1 MEKRNCRICGKEVI
15 VGITNEEH
23 TAGIV
28 AEAGK
33 LASKKYG
40 IVTVCYKCVPIGKGF
55 MATCAAIRKAD
66 KRVEVE

>member
-15 VGITNEEH
+15 VG
-23 TAGIV
+23 
-28 AEAGK
+28 EAGK